1 MRKLYISADIEG
13 VCGIADWKETE
24 IGEPQGAY
32 FREEMTREVA
42 AACEAARDSGVDEV
56 FVKDA
61 HGSGRSINPAMLPEN
76 VRIMRAWT
84 RDPFSMMAGIDGS
97 YCGAMFVGYHSG
109 AGTDGNPLSHTMDTN
124 NVYVNINGAP
134 ASEMLINAFTAAHFG
149 VPLLLVAGDAALCRS
164 ARELDPDV
172 RVVPVS
178 EGLGNASISINP
190 ALAARRIKEEAKAA
204 LARKDPKP
212 LELPKRFKVSIR
224 WRYHHLAHRGSFYP
238 GAKQTGPFEV
248 AYSSGDWMDVL
259 RFLFFVL

>member
-32 FREEMTREVA
+32 FREEMTKEVK
-42 AACEAARDSGVDEV
+42 AACEAANESGVDEI

-76 VRIMRAWT
+76 VRLMRAWT

-97 YCGAMFVGYHSG
+97 YCGAMFVGYHSA
-109 AGTDGNPLSHTMDTN
+109 AGTNGNPLAHTMNGD
-124 NVYVNINGAP
+124 NVHVLINGTP
-134 ASEMLINAFTAAHFG
+134 ASEFHMNAFTAASFG
-149 VPLLLVAGDAALCRS
+149 VPALLVTGDEALCRS
-164 ARELDPDV
+164 ARELDPGI

-178 EGLGNASISINP
+178 EGKGNASISINP

-204 LARKDPKP
+204 LARPSPKP
-212 LELPKRFKVSIR
+212 LELPKRFDVTIR
-224 WRYHHLAHRGSFYP
+224 FKQHYLAYRGSFYP
-238 GAKQTGPFEV
+238 GATQTGPFEV
-248 AYSSGDWMDVL
+248 AYSSGAWMDVL